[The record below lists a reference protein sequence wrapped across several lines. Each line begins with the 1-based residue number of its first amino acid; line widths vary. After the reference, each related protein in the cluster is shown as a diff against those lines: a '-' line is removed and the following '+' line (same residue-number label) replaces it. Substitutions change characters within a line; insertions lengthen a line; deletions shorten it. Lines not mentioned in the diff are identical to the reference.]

1 MLNNQTLTVDGRFA
15 VARQASLNFE
25 TKLLGK
31 GIMSK
36 VSGGEGFVNIIS
48 GTGKSCS
55 LQFLICIREF

>member
-48 GTGKSCS
+48 ELKVMLS
-55 LQFLICIREF
+55 QFLICIREF

>member
-48 GTGKSCS
+48 GTGKVMLSPIPN
-55 LQFLICIREF
+55 LYQEF